1 MYCNVIDDEK
11 RGELAGKL
19 LRETDRLLR
28 LSMKGEG
35 KLSERMQDAA
45 LTTAI
50 QKEIDRYWAEQREA
64 QLAAEREAAREAAQ
78 RARDEVEVDLS
89 RLDRIRSDADAVREA
104 LLTDDDR
111 AEALQSDEKQA
122 AQPKTAATADTS
134 FTEQERRFLRLLIEG
149 GDWAGYLRD
158 IRVPVG
164 VMTEGINEKM
174 MEELQDVVVADRG
187 QGPEVIEDYLD
198 DVRRRL

>member
-1 MYCNVIDDEK
+1 M
-11 RGELAGKL
+11 
-19 LRETDRLLR
+19 
-28 LSMKGEG
+28 
-35 KLSERMQDAA
+35 
-45 LTTAI
+45 
-50 QKEIDRYWAEQREA
+50 
-64 QLAAEREAAREAAQ
+64 
-78 RARDEVEVDLS
+78 EVDLS

-111 AEALQSDEKQA
+111 AEASQSAEKQA
-122 AQPKTAATADTS
+122 APPLPKTETEATAAADTS

-174 MEELQDVVVADRG
+174 MEELQDVVVADQG

>member
-35 KLSERMQDAA
+35 KLSERMQDAE
-45 LTTAI
+45 LTAVI
-50 QKEIDRYWAEQREA
+50 QKEIDRYWVEQREA
-64 QLAAEREAAREAAQ
+64 KLAAEREVAREAAQ

-198 DVRRRL
+198 DVTRRL